1 MKKNLIALLFAVT
14 LFPLTAQA
22 TSPTTEPGIS
32 DDVYVKLNTLANVL
46 ERIRTSYVED
56 ITETEVI
63 ENAINGMLTALDPHS
78 SYLNEEDF
86 KGMQEQTRG
95 EFGGL
100 GIEVTMEKGV
110 VKVVSP
116 IEDTPAYEA
125 GVEAGDLI
133 IRIDDKD
140 VQGLSL
146 SDAVDLMRGK
156 VGTDITVKIFRES
169 EKKAFDVTITRAI
182 IKIRPVKSHLEADG
196 IGYLRI
202 TTFNEHVESGIKE
215 HLEKMVKEND
225 NKPLTG
231 LVLDLRNNPGGLLNQ
246 AVAASDAF
254 LEQGEIVSTKGKIKG
269 QNSRYNARKGD
280 LLNGAPIVVLING
293 GSASASEIVS
303 GALQDHKRAV
313 VMGSKSFGKGSVQ
326 TVIPL
331 PGNTGMRLTTALYY
345 TPSGR
350 SIQAK
355 GIVPDIEIK
364 RVKIEKLEDTDDL
377 YPTEAGLK
385 GHLEVDNGDDKKS
398 SKKDKKKDKKDDK
411 KEGDDKDEKEDR
423 YDYYLDRALGVVKA
437 LSIAQQQGK

>member
-1 MKKNLIALLFAVT
+1 MKKYILILLVSLIATPAVA
-14 LFPLTAQA
+14 L
-22 TSPTTEPGIS
+22 E
-32 DDVYVKLNTLANVL
+32 DDVYIKLNTLANVL
-46 ERIRTSYVED
+46 DRIRTSYVKD
-56 ITETEVI
+56 VTETEVI
-63 ENAINGMLTALDPHS
+63 ESAINGMLTSLDPHS
-78 SYLNEEDF
+78 SYLDVEDF

-100 GIEVTMEKGV
+100 GIEVTMDKGV

-125 GVEAGDLI
+125 GIEAGDLI
-133 IRIDDKD
+133 IRIDEQD

-146 SDAVDLMRGK
+146 SDAVDMMRGK

-169 EKKAFDVTITRAI
+169 EKKSFDVTITRAI
-182 IKIRPVKSHLEADG
+182 IKIRPVKSRMENDG

-202 TTFNEHVESGIKE
+202 TTFNEHVEREMKK
-215 HLEKMVKEND
+215 HLKDLVKEND
-225 NKPLTG
+225 GKKLTG

-246 AVAASDAF
+246 AVAASNAF
-254 LEQGEIVSTKGKIKG
+254 LEQGEIVSTKGRIKG

-280 LLNGAPIVVLING
+280 MLNGAPIVVLING
-293 GSASASEIVS
+293 GSASASEIVA

-331 PGNTGMRLTTALYY
+331 PGGAGMRLTTALYY

-350 SIQAK
+350 SIQAE
-355 GIVPDIEIK
+355 GIEPDIEIK
-364 RVKIEKLEDTDDL
+364 RVKIEELENSD

-385 GHLEVDNGDDKKS
+385 GHLEIDEEDKKS
-398 SKKDKKKDKKDDK
+398 TKKDKKMTKEQEEARKKD
-411 KEGDDKDEKEDR
+411 
-423 YDYYLDRALGVVKA
+423 YALDRALGVVKA
-437 LSIAQQQGK
+437 LSIVQDKSS

>member
-1 MKKNLIALLFAVT
+1 MKKYIFVFIFSLFVQPSFALD
-14 LFPLTAQA
+14 
-22 TSPTTEPGIS
+22 

-46 ERIRTSYVED
+46 DRIRTSYVKD
-56 ITETEVI
+56 VTETEVI
-63 ENAINGMLTALDPHS
+63 ENAIDGMLTSLDPHS

-110 VKVVSP
+110 VRVVSP

-146 SDAVDLMRGK
+146 SDAVDMMRGK
-156 VGTDITVKIFRES
+156 VGTDITVKIFRET
-169 EKKAFDVTITRAI
+169 EKRSFDITITRAI
-182 IKIRPVKSHLEADG
+182 IKIRPVKSRLEDDG

-202 TTFNEHVESGIKE
+202 TTFNEHVEREMKK
-215 HLEKMVKEND
+215 HLKDLVKENE
-225 NKPLTG
+225 KKALTG

-246 AVAASDAF
+246 AVAASNAF

-280 LLNGAPIVVLING
+280 LINGAPIAVLING
-293 GSASASEIVS
+293 GSASASEIVA

-326 TVIPL
+326 TIIPL
-331 PGNTGMRLTTALYY
+331 PGGAGMRLTTALYY

-350 SIQAK
+350 SIQGT
-355 GIVPDIEIK
+355 GIEPDIKIK
-364 RVKIEKLEDTDDL
+364 RVKFEELDDPD

-385 GHLEVDNGDDKKS
+385 GHIKVNDET
-398 SKKDKKKDKKDDK
+398 KDKDKKDKEEEK
-411 KEGDDKDEKEDR
+411 KKKKDYPLE
-423 YDYYLDRALGVVKA
+423 RALGVVKA
-437 LSIAQQQGK
+437 LSILN